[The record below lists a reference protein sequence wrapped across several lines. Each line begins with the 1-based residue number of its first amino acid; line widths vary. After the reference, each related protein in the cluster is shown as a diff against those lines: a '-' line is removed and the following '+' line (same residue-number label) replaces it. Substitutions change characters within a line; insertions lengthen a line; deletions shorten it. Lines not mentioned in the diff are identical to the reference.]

1 MYWLIVVVT
10 NVMSALINSM
20 WCIWHTHTHPFNG
33 PFSGTRKAKPVW
45 ILLKQETVS
54 GIGISWAICK
64 SAPLSRQP
72 RQQPTTQFLQAGC
85 PSCHQTNSV
94 KALKAFVMYMA
105 FSFIDCE
112 TCSLLWC
119 SKVIFVAFGWKYN
132 KSCYFEK
139 LQDDLRMPHMHRQ
152 PKNIM
157 PLAPSIGWA
166 EVFETWILQC
176 INAIFAIHA
185 QILLGKCSFFCIHID

>member
-1 MYWLIVVVT
+1 M
-10 NVMSALINSM
+10 A
-20 WCIWHTHTHPFNG
+20 HTHTHLTALFPGLERQNQSGFYWSKRQRVASASAG
-33 PFSGTRKAKPVW
+33 PYASLHLSPDSHASTP
-45 ILLKQETVS
+45 
-54 GIGISWAICK
+54 
-64 SAPLSRQP
+64 PLS
-72 RQQPTTQFLQAGC
+72 FLQAGC

-105 FSFIDCE
+105 FNFIDCE

-185 QILLGKCSFFCIHID
+185 QILLEKCSFFLHSYWLATSCTLFFWEYN